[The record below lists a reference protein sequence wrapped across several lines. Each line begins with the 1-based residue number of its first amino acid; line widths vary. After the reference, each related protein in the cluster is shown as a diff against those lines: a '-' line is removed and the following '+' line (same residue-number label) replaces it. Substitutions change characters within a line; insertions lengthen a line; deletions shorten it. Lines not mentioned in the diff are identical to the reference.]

1 MITETTTEQQGNELE
16 VKYNKIQDEGAVKKL
31 QMKSKMS
38 AIVSKIQ
45 TEFHGEIA
53 CNRSIRYY
61 GIIDGFCTS
70 DDCS

>member
-45 TEFHGEIA
+45 TEY
-53 CNRSIRYY
+53 NVYY
-61 GIIDGFCTS
+61 LTYN
-70 DDCS
+70 

>member
-16 VKYNKIQDEGAVKKL
+16 VKYNKIQDEGAVKIL

-45 TEFHGEIA
+45 TEY
-53 CNRSIRYY
+53 NVYY
-61 GIIDGFCTS
+61 LTYN
-70 DDCS
+70 